1 MVVLLSGEQQGQQ
14 MEGVDVVSLELQRLA
29 DIAQRLGDL
38 PAHTC
43 TKRRFSP
50 QLQQKSAPTT
60 HNFALGIP
68 NIFLG
73 GVGGGYYL
81 SGHGELQRQ
90 VEGRQMVRGRETL
103 SSAKKNAEI
112 SELRRAVLK
121 MEIFGLFFFLTKK
134 KCVKIETAFKACGSH
149 RDSFRIT
156 LISCDSWN
164 SRGIG
169 TTQRKPHVRAMPGS
183 WLISDQFRPPPPH
196 PSGGGGGCSYPAR
209 LSESHDTH
217 PQSSHQEQVGKARSG
232 QNITKSHDIFNYYYD
247 IICHVITVRRQIK
260 EQ

>member
-14 MEGVDVVSLELQRLA
+14 MEGVDVVSLKLQRLA

-68 NIFLG
+68 NIFC
-73 GVGGGYYL
+73 GGGFYYL

-169 TTQRKPHVRAMPGS
+169 RTQRKPHVRAMPGS
-183 WLISDQFRPPPPH
+183 WLISDQFRPRQGTIIP
-196 PSGGGGGCSYPAR
+196 GGGAVLTQPA
-209 LSESHDTH
+209 SVSHTIH
-217 PQSSHQEQVGKARSG
+217 TLRVLRSKWERPEVAE
-232 QNITKSHDIFNYYYD
+232 I
-247 IICHVITVRRQIK
+247 
-260 EQ
+260 